1 MPIIVGHRRIVGDV
15 AGEIARLE
23 SLVAALDRIG
33 GGGGMPT
40 TAELEA
46 APPLDPYG
54 LDTCTLPCLIGA
66 NRGHPT
72 LKGPVIRTTE
82 VWALAPELGWA
93 RTLSRLYPLQSCASQ
108 EGRSM
113 HPGEQG

>member
-15 AGEIARLE
+15 AGDLARLE

-33 GGGGMPT
+33 GGGMPT
-40 TAELEA
+40 AAELEA
-46 APPLDPYG
+46 APLLDPYR
-54 LDTCTLPCLIGA
+54 LDTCTMPCLIGA
-66 NRGHPT
+66 SRGHPT
-72 LKGPVIRTTE
+72 LRGPVIRTTE

-93 RTLSRLYPLQSCASQ
+93 RTLSRLYRL
-108 EGRSM
+108 GRSM